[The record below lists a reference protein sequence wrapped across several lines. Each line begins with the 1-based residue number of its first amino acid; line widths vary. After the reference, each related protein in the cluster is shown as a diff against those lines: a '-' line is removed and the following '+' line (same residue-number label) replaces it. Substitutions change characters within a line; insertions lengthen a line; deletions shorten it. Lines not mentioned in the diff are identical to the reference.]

1 MRILGI
7 DPGIALV
14 GWGVIDSDRGRFS
27 VVDFGC
33 IKTTSDMSTEDRL
46 KSVYDQ
52 LDEIIEKYK
61 NFSGIPI
68 KRRVSS
74 SRKREASSSSQR
86 KTTA

>member
-14 GWGVIDSDRGRFS
+14 GWGVIDSDCGRFS
-27 VVDFGC
+27 VVDYGC

-52 LDEIIEKYK
+52 LDEIIEKYGLGGSWGLD
-61 NFSGIPI
+61 NCYGCTFEYNVG
-68 KRRVSS
+68 
-74 SRKREASSSSQR
+74 
-86 KTTA
+86 